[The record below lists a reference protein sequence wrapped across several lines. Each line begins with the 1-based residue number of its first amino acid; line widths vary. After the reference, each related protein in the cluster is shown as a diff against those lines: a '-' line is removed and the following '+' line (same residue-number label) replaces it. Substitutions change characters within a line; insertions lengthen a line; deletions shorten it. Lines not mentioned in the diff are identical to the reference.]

1 MASIG
6 SLIIDLIAK
15 TGAFET
21 DLGRAA
27 RTAEKRSKEIDRS
40 ISRMG
45 SRITNSLAAIGVG
58 FSFAQIIKATS
69 EAEKALAALDNAV
82 RNNAGA
88 AGVTT
93 KQLEEF
99 SGELQRLT
107 TFSDDSIQG
116 MQALLLTFRQIGGG
130 EFERAQV
137 AVLDLATALGK
148 DLNSSALLVGRAL
161 ADPIKGMTALGRAGV
176 VLSKEQQGVIKSLV
190 ESGRSAEAQGIIL
203 QQLESRFGGAA
214 KAARDTFGGALDG
227 LKNALGDLLEVKG
240 GLPGVTTAIN
250 NVTEALSSE
259 DVKQSADSFGSAIIS
274 ALTAIGSTAVA
285 VLKPLVKIINAAASL
300 GTQMDMA
307 LGRDFDT
314 GTQLNVIG
322 EKLEALEILRDS
334 LLHPQGDPGALIGPH
349 ELEQVQRLSKEIDLL
364 KGKRDALQYEPGS
377 SSGPSRRRTPAFD
390 IADAVPSEEFTKLAE
405 KLNEQIALHGKVG
418 EAAKLAYAIQSGAL
432 EGLSDAEE
440 KQLLALARRADAV
453 AASTEA
459 QKKAAEEQ
467 KKALADQDQA
477 RESIESMVSALQ
489 QQVATYDQGEAAVIR
504 YRVEHGDLADT
515 FSTAGAAADPYK
527 QELIRLTEE
536 MEALTEATK
545 RQDEAQK
552 EWEAAV
558 AKGAAIT
565 ESVRTPLETY
575 QETLGE
581 LNDALDLGVISQ
593 ETYSRA
599 LEKAQESLDEATNKW
614 TVFKDQAARNTQD
627 IIADT
632 LVNGF
637 DKGAKGIL
645 DSFADMITKLAA
657 QAIAADIAG
666 KLFGK
671 SGGGEGEGW
680 IGALFGAASSGSGG
694 TSGGGWID
702 ALASFFGGGRAFG
715 GPVTAGTMYR
725 VNERESEF
733 FKPNIGGKVIPLS
746 KMQGAGGSVTNS
758 SITQNITVAGRAD
771 LRTARQIQIEASRQ
785 QRIATARLG

>member
-6 SLIIDLIAK
+6 SLIIDLVAK
-15 TGAFET
+15 TGGFET

-27 RTAEKRSKEIDRS
+27 RTAEKRSKDIDRAF
-40 ISRMG
+40 SRMG
-45 SRITNSLAAIGVG
+45 SRILGSLAAIGAG
-58 FSFAQIIKATS
+58 FSFAKIIRATS

-88 AGVTT
+88 AGATT
-93 KQLEEF
+93 QQLADF
-99 SGELQRLT
+99 SGELQKLT
-107 TFSDDSIQG
+107 TYSDDSIQG
-116 MQALLLTFRQIGGG
+116 MQALLLSFQQISGG
-130 EFERAQV
+130 EFKRAQI

-190 ESGRSAEAQGIIL
+190 NAGRSAEAQGIIL
-203 QQLESRFGGAA
+203 QELEKRYGGAA
-214 KAARDTFGGALDG
+214 EAARNTFGGALAG
-227 LKNALGDLLEVKG
+227 LKNAFDDLLEVKG
-240 GLPGVTTAIN
+240 GLPGSIEAIN
-250 NVTEALSSE
+250 EFSE
-259 DVKQSADSFGSAIIS
+259 ILQDPATKSAVD
-274 ALTAIGSTAVA
+274 ALTSG
-285 VLKPLVKIINAAASL
+285 IITGFAAAAKAIAATAGGVKVLAENLAAAKYGAAADDLVRLNEELALAQNIKAGKSDRL
-300 GTQMDMA
+300 RFFGKDGLVEWYSDAELDANIKRIKAQISDGMKGTEPPITA
-307 LGRDFDT
+307 KLSG
-314 GTQLNVIG
+314 GGAAGPVIP
-322 EKLEALEILRDS
+322 L
-334 LLHPQGDPGALIGPH
+334 P
-349 ELEQVQRLSKEIDLL
+349 
-364 KGKRDALQYEPGS
+364 
-377 SSGPSRRRTPAFD
+377 
-390 IADAVPSEEFTKLAE
+390 PSEEFTKLAE

-453 AASTEA
+453 NASAEA

-467 KKALADQDQA
+467 KKALADQEQA
-477 RESIESMVSALQ
+477 RDSIESLVEGLR
-489 QQVATYDQGEAAVIR
+489 QQVATFEQGEAAVIR
-504 YRVEHGDLADT
+504 YRIEHGDLAET
-515 FSTAGAAADPYK
+515 FEKAGAAVDPYE
-527 QELIRLTEE
+527 QELISLTAE
-536 MEALTEATK
+536 MEALTEASK
-545 RQDEAQK
+545 RQAEANK

-558 AKGAAIT
+558 ARGAAIT
-565 ESVRTPLETY
+565 DSVRTPLESY

-599 LEKAQESLDEATNKW
+599 LEKAQETLDEATNKW

-671 SGGGEGEGW
+671 SGGGEG
-680 IGALFGAASSGSGG
+680 
-694 TSGGGWID
+694 GGWID
-702 ALASFFGGGRAFG
+702 AAISLFSGFGGGRAFG

-725 VNERESEF
+725 VNEREPEF

-746 KMQGAGGSVTNS
+746 KMQGTGGSITNS
-758 SITQNITVAGRAD
+758 SVTQNITVAGRAD